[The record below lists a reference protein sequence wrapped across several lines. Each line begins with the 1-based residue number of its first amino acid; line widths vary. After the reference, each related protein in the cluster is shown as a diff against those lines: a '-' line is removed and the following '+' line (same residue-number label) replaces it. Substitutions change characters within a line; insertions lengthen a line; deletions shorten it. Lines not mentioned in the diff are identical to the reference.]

1 MAVQS
6 IGRYT
11 FQDTP
16 LAQDALGILYEGV
29 ESDSGALVYL
39 KEANPHGRRS
49 IPQSLQVWQAIQQP
63 GLFTAHDEVFVGER
77 HYLITARP
85 PGTLFSHYLH
95 EWRQGGLWG
104 RFRLLSLVIQVCK
117 AVESLHNS
125 GLAHGA
131 IHPDSIVVEHGE
143 GGTHAHLL
151 CFEPFVPHPTS
162 YYLEGNAHVLSLAQE
177 QLRGGGDPR
186 SDVYALGMLLYLGF
200 GAQPP
205 LLDAS
210 PYGLAE
216 QVIWGDLAPFV
227 PYLDDLDPALGRAVY
242 PDLETLGTVIIR
254 ALRRNPAT
262 RYATL
267 KEMRISLEQI
277 GRRLSPIVLGRTLYQ
292 NQASDREAFR
302 KTSELAIMIL
312 KEAAA
317 NPATAAEAHSLQGRI
332 YAFRLG
338 NFDEGVKSFKRA
350 IRQDPSFDSAI
361 LGLADTYNKYGRSSL
376 AKEQIEVLVAR
387 HPGDIQVLMS
397 YATILYQSGD
407 ALSAV
412 NVLHN
417 IQQASPYFLPAY
429 ILAIQQSIRQDNLKQ
444 AETESARALARIL
457 QVIERG
463 NLDPEQVAEVY
474 FLQGLLQHK
483 QGKNELA
490 LERLELALKQL
501 PTHQQ
506 SHKLLAKL
514 YAERGI
520 RDKFLY
526 HLWASL
532 EATSDAGG
540 MERRPPS

>member
-1 MAVQS
+1 
-6 IGRYT
+6 
-11 FQDTP
+11 
-16 LAQDALGILYEGV
+16 
-29 ESDSGALVYL
+29 
-39 KEANPHGRRS
+39 
-49 IPQSLQVWQAIQQP
+49 
-63 GLFTAHDEVFVGER
+63 
-77 HYLITARP
+77 
-85 PGTLFSHYLH
+85 
-95 EWRQGGLWG
+95 
-104 RFRLLSLVIQVCK
+104 
-117 AVESLHNS
+117 
-125 GLAHGA
+125 
-131 IHPDSIVVEHGE
+131 
-143 GGTHAHLL
+143 
-151 CFEPFVPHPTS
+151 
-162 YYLEGNAHVLSLAQE
+162 
-177 QLRGGGDPR
+177 
-186 SDVYALGMLLYLGF
+186 MLLYLSF

-210 PYGLAE
+210 PYELAE
-216 QVIWGDLAPFV
+216 QVIWGDLAPFA

-242 PDLETLGTVIIR
+242 PDLETLGTVVIR

-361 LGLADTYNKYGRSSL
+361 LGLADTYSKYGRSSL
-376 AKEQIEVLVAR
+376 AKEQIEVLVSR

-429 ILAIQQSIRQDNLKQ
+429 ILAIQQSIRQDDLKQ